1 METTIDTSTTAAGPF
16 EPAHFARRD
25 SFRARVESC
34 AQICAMQSH
43 AATPGWSR
51 CHLRDLSA
59 SGAGIEAVGVEL
71 EPGDRVLVRFDGVAS
86 SERFQLAA
94 TVVRAVPT
102 TARTMYGVK
111 FDRLLPRQVEQLY
124 CLVMAFA
131 RIRQSRTPQSL

>member
-1 METTIDTSTTAAGPF
+1 MGTTIDTNTTAAGPF
-16 EPAHFARRD
+16 QPAHFARRD

-34 AQICAMQSH
+34 AQVCTMKPN
-43 AATPGWSR
+43 ATAPGWQR

-71 EPGDRVLVRFDGVAS
+71 EPGERVLVRFDGIAS
-86 SERFQLAA
+86 TDRFQLAG
-94 TVVRAVPT
+94 TVVRAVPSS
-102 TARTMYGVK
+102 ARTMYGVK

-131 RIRQSRTPQSL
+131 RLRQSNTPQSL

>member
-16 EPAHFARRD
+16 EPVHFARRD

-34 AQICAMQSH
+34 AQLRSMRAEASQ
-43 AATPGWSR
+43 AGWCR

-59 SGAGIEAVGVEL
+59 SGAGIEAVGVDL
-71 EPGDRVLVRFDGVAS
+71 EPGERVLVRFDGVAS
-86 SERFQLAA
+86 TERFQLTG
-94 TVVRAVPT
+94 TVVRSVPT

-124 CLVMAFA
+124 QLVMAFA
-131 RIRQSRTPQSL
+131 RIRQSGSAHTI